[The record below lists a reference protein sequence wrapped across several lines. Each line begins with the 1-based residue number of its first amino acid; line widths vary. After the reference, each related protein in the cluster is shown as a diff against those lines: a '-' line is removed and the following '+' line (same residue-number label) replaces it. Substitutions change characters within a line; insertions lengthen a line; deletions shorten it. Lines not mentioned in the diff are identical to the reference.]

1 VPRIWP
7 NRGSIRAGTDAVA
20 ALIFGSARS
29 GTDLERWPQIGIR
42 NCSVDRVRKEFT
54 DHNVWF
60 FHKADAEALE
70 LASNVVRT
78 ERF

>member
-1 VPRIWP
+1 M
-7 NRGSIRAGTDAVA
+7 
-20 ALIFGSARS
+20 
-29 GTDLERWPQIGIR
+29 
-42 NCSVDRVRKEFT
+42 DRVRKGFT